1 MTSEFAEHD
10 AHIVDRG
17 RIIAQYW
24 LTCGLC
30 DIDGEEVI
38 GDTHA
43 RRAAHARQLGWVYT
57 KKYGW
62 LCPTCTTNNPQKTC
76 SNTCL
81 GCPDAKWCLS

>member
-1 MTSEFAEHD
+1 MTEYVAT
-10 AHIVDRG
+10 VDRG

-38 GDTHA
+38 GDTRA

-62 LCPTCTTNNPQKTC
+62 LCPTC
-76 SNTCL
+76 
-81 GCPDAKWCLS
+81 AKEVTK